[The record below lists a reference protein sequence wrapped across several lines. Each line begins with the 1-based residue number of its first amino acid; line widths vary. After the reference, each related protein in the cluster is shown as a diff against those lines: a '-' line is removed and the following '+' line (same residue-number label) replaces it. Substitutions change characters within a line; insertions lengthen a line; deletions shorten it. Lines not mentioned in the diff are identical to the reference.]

1 MMNTTNQTTESRE
14 ATLHELVAAFEGK
27 HVDIS
32 PSDHYGISISMKNAT
47 IEFEDDESEL
57 YLVSRDNENRV
68 TGLICIDENSVDYIE
83 KFDNG
88 TYTVNFS
95 LFMTSIDI
103 SEYKSFEQM
112 KKECARKNLKVVK

>member
-1 MMNTTNQTTESRE
+1 MTNNVNTAESRE
-14 ATLHELVAAFEGK
+14 VTIQELVASFAGK

-32 PSDHYGISISMKNAT
+32 PSDHYGISISMKDAT
-47 IEFEDDESEL
+47 LELEDDESEL
-57 YLVSRDNENRV
+57 YLVSRDSENRV
-68 TGLICIDENSVDYIE
+68 TGLIRIDEDSIDYIE

-103 SEYKSFEQM
+103 AEYKSFEQM